1 MPSKYSGLPPE
12 YRREIRN
19 LQRRLRRAEKSGFD
33 ISNIKIPTLET
44 IGAED
49 IEYIHQ
55 LRGKALR
62 QTYIP
67 EWTEWMKVSSF
78 DTRSSEYS
86 YPKQFKTTTYERYKI
101 DRQTGELIQK
111 ETKTERYDFKDKNDI
126 EGIKTEEIQVS
137 DKGNF
142 GIPEY
147 SQEEEPELEPYP
159 VEETSS
165 DKEETSEDKPEFIG
179 HIGEQEAVDDN
190 DHTYADTY
198 ERFVPLDSDI
208 GSYDI
213 FRVIESMIDKL
224 PEAKTYRSRGD
235 RKAGRAGTVIDLS
248 PIKNGLRNF
257 LSERKRSASEHNNLG
272 GLAEYLEANYDFL
285 QNLFERIEDYK
296 DGETSTIGAYNTVL
310 EIFKGNFLTDE
321 EREETEEFFDEY
333 FSLDS

>member
-33 ISNIKIPTLET
+33 ISNIELPNLEN
-44 IGAED
+44 IGPKE
-49 IEYIHQ
+49 ISYIHS
-55 LRGKALR
+55 LSGKLLR

-142 GIPEY
+142 GVPEY
-147 SQEEEPELEPYP
+147 SQEEEPELEPYIN
-159 VEETSS
+159 EET
-165 DKEETSEDKPEFIG
+165 TEDEPEFI
-179 HIGEQEAVDDN
+179 EDVEDYEDVDYD
-190 DHTYADTY
+190 DFSYADTY
-198 ERFVPLDSDI
+198 ERFSPFDSDI

-213 FRVIESMIDKL
+213 FAAIQSMIDRL
-224 PEAKTYRSRGD
+224 PDTKTYRSRGD
-235 RKAGRAGTVIDLS
+235 RKAGRAGTAIDLTS
-248 PIKNGLRNF
+248 MKNGLRNF
-257 LSERKRSASEHNNLG
+257 LAERKRSASEHNNLS

-285 QNLFERIEDYK
+285 QSLFERIEDYQE
-296 DGETSTIGAYNTVL
+296 GETSTVGAYNTVL
-310 EIFKGNFLTDE
+310 EVFKGNFLNDE

-333 FSLDS
+333 ISLDE